1 MRVLLSSNPYRDRGL
16 RVALEARRILNN
28 AGAETALCL
37 PFAPRKGDRLD
48 LPRQVKLG
56 SMEEEL
62 KRADVL
68 LCFGGDGTILHAARD
83 ATLHDV
89 PILGVNMGSV
99 GFMAELERGELSLLT
114 LLAYLPFL
122 PGILAQ
128 VNSVAQFY
136 SVLSSLIPATGLALL
151 INLPLTLWL
160 TPYRTAAEA
169 LFYRSILEGRPAAPE
184 TEAQS

>member
-68 LCFGGDGTILHAARD
+68 LCFGRETGPSSTRPGTPPS
-83 ATLHDV
+83 TTC
-89 PILGVNMGSV
+89 PSWG
-99 GFMAELERGELSLLT
+99 
-114 LLAYLPFL
+114 
-122 PGILAQ
+122 
-128 VNSVAQFY
+128 
-136 SVLSSLIPATGLALL
+136 
-151 INLPLTLWL
+151 
-160 TPYRTAAEA
+160 
-169 LFYRSILEGRPAAPE
+169 
-184 TEAQS
+184 

>member
-68 LCFGGDGTILHAARD
+68 LCFGGDGTILHAA
-83 ATLHDV
+83 
-89 PILGVNMGSV
+89 G
-99 GFMAELERGELSLLT
+99 
-114 LLAYLPFL
+114 
-122 PGILAQ
+122 
-128 VNSVAQFY
+128 
-136 SVLSSLIPATGLALL
+136 
-151 INLPLTLWL
+151 
-160 TPYRTAAEA
+160 TPPSTTCP
-169 LFYRSILEGRPAAPE
+169 SWG
-184 TEAQS
+184 

>member
-68 LCFGGDGTILHAARD
+68 LCFR
-83 ATLHDV
+83 
-89 PILGVNMGSV
+89 SEERRV
-99 GFMAELERGELSLLT
+99 GKECRSRW
-114 LLAYLPFL
+114 
-122 PGILAQ
+122 
-128 VNSVAQFY
+128 S
-136 SVLSSLIPATGLALL
+136 
-151 INLPLTLWL
+151 
-160 TPYRTAAEA
+160 PYH
-169 LFYRSILEGRPAAPE
+169 
-184 TEAQS
+184 